1 MLAEDF
7 EATVARTPDRLAL
20 VCGDERLSYSAI
32 HRLAS
37 EISSFLEARG
47 VQRGDRVAL
56 FLDNGAPLVAG
67 LYATWQ
73 MGAVV
78 MPISP
83 LTKPDKLAFLLA
95 DAAAAALIT
104 QATLADAW
112 AQVLDRSPTVQTVMV
127 CGSDEVAANT
137 QGRVFRWPSTTVGGT
152 PPRSAPAG
160 LIDLDLAAILYT
172 SGSTGEPKG
181 VMLTHL
187 NMASAARSVIAY
199 LGLRPDDVILC
210 PLSLAHGYGLYHVL
224 MGFALGAT
232 VVLEPSFA
240 FPIRIVE
247 AMARERAT
255 VLPGVPAM
263 FARLLGIPS
272 IDRYD
277 LGALRILTNAAAAL
291 PEKHIRQ
298 LQLTFPQAKLYS
310 MYGLT
315 ECKRVTYLPPEQ
327 LDIRPASVGRGMPN
341 QQHWLVDEQGCRLPH
356 GATGELV
363 VRGSHVMA
371 GYWGKPEQTAR
382 RLRPGELP
390 GERVLY
396 TGDVFRTD
404 EEGWLYFVGR
414 SDDIFKSRGEK
425 VSPREVEEAIHALD
439 GVREAAV
446 IGVPDEDL
454 GRAVKAFVVLEP
466 GRKLTQRDVIRHC
479 FSRLE
484 SFMVPK
490 FVEFVEDIPRTDSG
504 KTTKTNLR

>member
-1 MLAEDF
+1 MLGEDF
-7 EATVARTPDRLAL
+7 EAIVARAPDRPAL
-20 VCGDERLSYSAI
+20 VCGNERLSYSAV
-32 HRLAS
+32 HSRAS
-37 EISSFLEARG
+37 EIASFLKARG

-67 LYATWQ
+67 LYATWRL
-73 MGAVV
+73 GAVV

-83 LTKPDKLAFLLA
+83 LTKPDKLSYMLA
-95 DAAAAALIT
+95 DAAATVVIT
-104 QATLADAW
+104 QATLADVW
-112 AQVLDRSPTVQTVMV
+112 ARAVDRSPTVRTVMV
-127 CGSDEVAANT
+127 CGGEVAADA
-137 QGRVFRWPSTTVGGT
+137 QGRVFSWPNATGGAN
-152 PPRSAPAG
+152 PRLDAPGG

-187 NMASAARSVIAY
+187 NMASASRSVIAY
-199 LGLRPDDVILC
+199 LGLREEDVILC
-210 PLSLAHGYGLYHVL
+210 ALSLAHGYGLYHVL
-224 MGFALGAT
+224 MGFSLGAT

-240 FPIRIVE
+240 FPIRILE

-263 FARLLGIPS
+263 FARLLAISG

-277 LGALRILTNAAAAL
+277 LGALRLLTNAAAAL
-291 PEKHIRQ
+291 PERHIRQ
-298 LQLTFPQAKLYS
+298 LQSNFPQARLYS

-327 LDIRPASVGRGMPN
+327 LDIRPGSVGRGMPN
-341 QQHWLVDEQGCRLPH
+341 QQHWLVDEQGNRLPH

-363 VRGSHVMA
+363 VRGSHVMV

-396 TGDVFRTD
+396 TGDIFRTD
-404 EEGWLYFVGR
+404 EEGWLYFIGR

-439 GVREAAV
+439 GVHEVAV
-446 IGVPDEDL
+446 IGIPDEVL
-454 GRAVKAFVVLEP
+454 GKAVKAFVVLEP
-466 GRKLTQRDVIRHC
+466 GSRLMQRDIVRHC
-479 FSRLE
+479 LSRLE

-490 FVEFVEDIPRTDSG
+490 VVEFVEAIPKTDSG
-504 KTTKTNLR
+504 KTKKTELR